1 MQNFPAVSCM
11 LLIFL
16 PARAK
21 NEVLTSSGEAYYS
34 ANRGLDANK
43 DGKITISEL
52 DTRVKSKYVS
62 DSTFLA

>member
-1 MQNFPAVSCM
+1 MQKLSGGQLYA
-11 LLIFL
+11 LIFL